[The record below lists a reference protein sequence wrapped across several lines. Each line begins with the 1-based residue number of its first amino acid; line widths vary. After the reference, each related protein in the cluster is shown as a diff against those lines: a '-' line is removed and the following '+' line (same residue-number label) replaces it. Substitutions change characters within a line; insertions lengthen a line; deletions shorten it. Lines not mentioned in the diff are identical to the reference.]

1 MKKQERHKGT
11 KFVGTHLTE
20 EEHAKM
26 RALAGDAMRSLSQEL
41 RLAIRKHAGLEKAS

>member
-1 MKKQERHKGT
+1 MNKQDRKKGT

-20 EEHAKM
+20 EEHAAI
-26 RALAGDAMRSLSQEL
+26 RALASDAMRSFSQEL